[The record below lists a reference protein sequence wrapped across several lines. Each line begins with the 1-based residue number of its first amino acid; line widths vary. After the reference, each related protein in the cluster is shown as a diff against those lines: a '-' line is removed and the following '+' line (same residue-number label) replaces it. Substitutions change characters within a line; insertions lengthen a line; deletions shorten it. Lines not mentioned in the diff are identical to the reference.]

1 MTDHHR
7 QTNQRVGRPP
17 TARQQRYLRQLAI
30 ARGVTFVP
38 PRSSSEASRLI
49 DQLKRHEPDS
59 PVDRRRELRA
69 VQDDLAGDRG
79 DAARVCADEI
89 SGYGSNCTWKRG
101 RS

>member
-1 MTDHHR
+1 MTDHHP

-17 TARQQRYLRQLAI
+17 TPRQQRYLRQLAL

-38 PRSSSEASRLI
+38 PRTSREASRLI
-49 DQLKRHEPDS
+49 DQLKRRAPEAPAE
-59 PVDRRRELRA
+59 RWRELRA
-69 VQDDLAGDRG
+69 VQGELAGDRG
-79 DAARVCADEI
+79 EAVRADEI